1 MCPLNSEAYKDS
13 LALATDTTVTIGTI
27 DEIQKLHIRSVPLGE
42 SPRRIA
48 YQEETSTFGVISCRI
63 DIHSKNGLQPSRPSA
78 SVQALST
85 TTSSSLGSL
94 VRSGQSAGQAEC
106 GQEQDVHS
114 LLIVDQHTFEVFH
127 SHQLMQQEHATSILS
142 CKLGDDPTPYYV
154 VGTGFIHPEES
165 EPKSGR
171 IIIFSWADGKLTQV
185 AEKEIKGAAYTSL
198 SFNGKL
204 LASINSRICCY
215 IINIKMKII
224 LGLFFLGLSAAD
236 LPKVPKIPA
245 NLQARGVP
253 IQPRAVKQVDALPCG
268 GHADLD
274 DGQEV
279 TIESPRYP
287 RKYPNNAN
295 CTWEITIPAGDNVEI
310 YCEYFHVKRRD
321 FLEVVNIFQ
330 PFNGYAPNGVG
341 ASIEAYQADYTMQI
355 RFTSNRRGKGWGFRC
370 QLAAEPAY
378 PETTTYNPGTN
389 NTNTTNSGG
398 ETTAAP
404 GTTTTTTA
412 APSSSTCQCGIPNRS
427 NRIVGGVETEVNEY
441 PWQVALVSP
450 NGRSPFCGGT
460 LISDRHVMT
469 AAHCTVGQAASPSG
483 LRVLLGEHKTD
494 DATQTKVEVQAINDD
509 PLYDTSNFRNDFSIL
524 TLKEPVTFST
534 AVRPICL
541 PSDTSKTYAG
551 QKATVSGWGTLS
563 SGGNQPTV
571 LMEVD
576 VTVTTNTFCSGVYGS
591 GISDINICAMD
602 AGKDSCQG
610 DSGGP
615 LFIQENGRYSLI
627 GVVSYGYGCASPK

>member
-1 MCPLNSEAYKDS
+1 MK
-13 LALATDTTVTIGTI
+13 
-27 DEIQKLHIRSVPLGE
+27 
-42 SPRRIA
+42 
-48 YQEETSTFGVISCRI
+48 VI
-63 DIHSKNGLQPSRPSA
+63 
-78 SVQALST
+78 
-85 TTSSSLGSL
+85 
-94 VRSGQSAGQAEC
+94 
-106 GQEQDVHS
+106 
-114 LLIVDQHTFEVFH
+114 F
-127 SHQLMQQEHATSILS
+127 
-142 CKLGDDPTPYYV
+142 
-154 VGTGFIHPEES
+154 
-165 EPKSGR
+165 
-171 IIIFSWADGKLTQV
+171 
-185 AEKEIKGAAYTSL
+185 
-198 SFNGKL
+198 
-204 LASINSRICCY
+204 
-215 IINIKMKII
+215 
-224 LGLFFLGLSAAD
+224 GLFFLGLSAAD
-236 LPKVPKIPA
+236 LPKVPKIPV
-245 NLQARGVP
+245 NLRSGGLP
-253 IQPRAVKQVDALPCG
+253 IKPRAVKQVDALPCG

-295 CTWEITIPAGDNVEI
+295 CTWEITVPAGDTVEI

-321 FLEVVNIFQ
+321 YLELVNVFQ

-341 ASIEAYQADYTMQI
+341 ASVQSMDEDYTMQI

-378 PETTTYNPGTN
+378 PETTTASGAETTAAAGT
-389 NTNTTNSGG
+389 
-398 ETTAAP
+398 TTAAP
-404 GTTTTTTA
+404 GTTTTTAAPGTTTTT
-412 APSSSTCQCGIPNRS
+412 APSSSSCQCGIPNRS

-469 AAHCTVGQAASPSG
+469 AAHCTAGSYATPSG
-483 LRVLLGEHKTD
+483 MRVLLGEHKTD
-494 DATQTKVEVQAINDD
+494 DATQVKVEVAAINDD
-509 PLYDTSNFRNDFSIL
+509 PLYDTSNLRNDFSIL
-524 TLKEPVTFST
+524 TLKEPVTFSSE
-534 AVRPICL
+534 VRPICL
-541 PSDTSKTYAG
+541 PSDTSEDYAG
-551 QKATVSGWGTLS
+551 QVATVSGWGTLS

-615 LFIQENGRYSLI
+615 LIIQENGRYALI
-627 GVVSYGYGCASPK
+627 GVVSYGYGCASPNIPGVYARITARKDWVTSTASGTQDSNCKA